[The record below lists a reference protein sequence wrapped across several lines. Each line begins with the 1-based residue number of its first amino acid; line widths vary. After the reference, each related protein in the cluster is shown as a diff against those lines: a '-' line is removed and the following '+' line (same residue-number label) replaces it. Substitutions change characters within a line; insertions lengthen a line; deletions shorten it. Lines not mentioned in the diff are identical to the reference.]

1 VDQQRELMRYMS
13 GLNDWLARDVQ
24 DRQAEL
30 RGVTA
35 RVDQLREDLG
45 RLGVGAGPGWC
56 QYLKFDTIWALIP
69 DLSQVYLCLNLR
81 LSLRRVIRLHL

>member
-1 VDQQRELMRYMS
+1 MDQQRELMRYMS

-30 RGVTA
+30 RAVTA

-45 RLGVGAGPGWC
+45 RLGVGAGPGWR
-56 QYLKFDTIWALIP
+56 QYREIDMIMILIP
-69 DLSQVYLCLNLR
+69 ILLQV
-81 LSLRRVIRLHL
+81 

>member
-1 VDQQRELMRYMS
+1 MRYMS

-35 RVDQLREDLG
+35 RVDQLRTDLS
-45 RLGVGAGPGWC
+45 RLGVGVGPGWR
-56 QYLKFDTIWALIP
+56 QYLEFDMILVLIL
-69 DLSQVYLCLNLR
+69 DSVQLSLCLNLSSLR
-81 LSLRRVIRLHL
+81 QGLQLSL

>member
-1 VDQQRELMRYMS
+1 MRYMN

-35 RVDQLREDLG
+35 RIDQLRADLG
-45 RLGVGAGPGWC
+45 RFGVGAGPGKC
-56 QYLKFDTIWALIP
+56 QYI
-69 DLSQVYLCLNLR
+69 
-81 LSLRRVIRLHL
+81 

>member
-1 VDQQRELMRYMS
+1 MRYMS

-45 RLGVGAGPGWC
+45 RLGVGPGWRR
-56 QYLKFDTIWALIP
+56 YLAFDIVPMLTF
-69 DLSQVYLCLNLR
+69 DLS
-81 LSLRRVIRLHL
+81 

>member
-1 VDQQRELMRYMS
+1 MRYMS

-35 RVDQLREDLG
+35 RVDQLRADLS
-45 RLGVGAGPGWC
+45 RLGVGAGPGRPP
-56 QYLKFDTIWALIP
+56 IP
-69 DLSQVYLCLNLR
+69 
-81 LSLRRVIRLHL
+81 RV

>member
-1 VDQQRELMRYMS
+1 MRYMS

-35 RVDQLREDLG
+35 RVDQLRDDLH
-45 RLGVGAGPGWC
+45 RLGVGAGPGWR
-56 QYLKFDTIWALIP
+56 QYLEFVIWILIL
-69 DLSQVYLCLNLR
+69 DF
-81 LSLRRVIRLHL
+81 RRFSYA

>member
-1 VDQQRELMRYMS
+1 MRYMS

-30 RGVTA
+30 RAVTA

-45 RLGVGAGPGWC
+45 HLGVGARPGWY
-56 QYLKFDTIWALIP
+56 QYLKFDMIWTLMP

-81 LSLRRVIRLHL
+81 RSLRRVIHRHL